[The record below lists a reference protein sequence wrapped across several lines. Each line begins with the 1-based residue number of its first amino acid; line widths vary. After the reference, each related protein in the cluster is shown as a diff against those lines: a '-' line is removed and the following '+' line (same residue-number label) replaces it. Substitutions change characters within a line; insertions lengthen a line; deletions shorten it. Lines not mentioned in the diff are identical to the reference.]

1 MEQDLSKKPGAGI
14 VIVKYFDGVPKILGL
29 MDDDAYDLPKG
40 SMEPGENILQTA
52 LRETEEESGITLINF
67 AWGLKHIALGGLT
80 LFIATTDEDPIIR
93 PNPVTKKFEHSHA
106 KWLHFDEQVFKP
118 ALQPAVRWANA
129 IIAGGYNVDL

>member
-52 LRETEEESGITLINF
+52 LRDG
-67 AWGLKHIALGGLT
+67 AAH
-80 LFIATTDEDPIIR
+80 D
-93 PNPVTKKFEHSHA
+93 
-106 KWLHFDEQVFKP
+106 
-118 ALQPAVRWANA
+118 VR
-129 IIAGGYNVDL
+129 GRRRGR